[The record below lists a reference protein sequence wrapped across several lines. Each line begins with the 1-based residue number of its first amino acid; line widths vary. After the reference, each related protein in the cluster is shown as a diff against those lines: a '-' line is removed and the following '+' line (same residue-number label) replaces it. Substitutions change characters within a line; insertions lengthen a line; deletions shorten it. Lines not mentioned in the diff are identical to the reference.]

1 MIKEI
6 KTLLEELPKKPT
18 FSNKEIISKLQSLNN
33 AIEES
38 MGSDGSLVSIKGG
51 KVNKVDEIKRY
62 DIVYISVLGGIPH
75 YLMVDKVIDEKVY
88 CVCFSST
95 KKDYLIL
102 HEVENDRILSGSYVT
117 NIYFCLS
124 LDECKKSF
132 IRVYED
138 KREALK
144 IFNKIKSYYKT
155 VFK

>member
-6 KTLLEELPKKPT
+6 KQLLEELPKKPT
-18 FSNKEIISKLQSLNN
+18 YSSKEMLSKIQALSS
-33 AIEES
+33 AIESS
-38 MGSDGSLVSIKGG
+38 MENDGSLVVLKGG
-51 KVNKVDEIKRY
+51 KTHKVDELKRY

-102 HEVENDRILSGSYVT
+102 HEVEKDRILYGSYVT
-117 NIYFCLS
+117 NTYFCLS
-124 LDECKKSF
+124 LDECKKNF

-155 VFK
+155 IFK

>member
-1 MIKEI
+1 MIQEI
-6 KTLLEELPKKPT
+6 KILLEELPKKPT
-18 FSNKEIISKLQSLNN
+18 FSNKEVVSKLQALNS
-33 AIEES
+33 AMEQS
-38 MGSDGSLVSIKGG
+38 MEKDGTLVVLKGG
-51 KVNKVDEIKRY
+51 KINKVDQIKRY

-75 YLMVDKVIDEKVY
+75 YLMVDKVIDDKVY

-95 KKDYLIL
+95 KKDYFIL

-124 LDECKKSF
+124 LDECKKNF

-138 KREALK
+138 KREALR

-155 VFK
+155 IFK